1 MKYDVHLFPIVRV
14 IVQGVNADNQ
24 AEAIAQALAKRPDL
38 NMLLHRPSGGY
49 EYADEISHFLV
60 DEADDPEHLNSQ
72 FYEADG
78 KTLLVDKRLVI
89 GVEGGNVVSVIVSTS
104 ELTEALVMD
113 YDTDRV
119 PLIELREDPD
129 GQKCFCCPFEVLV
142 NPDYVAKCFAAREI
156 SDSDNAVQRIRDILF
171 MDTDD
176 EGKPLLN
183 PDKEWDGADTLEQI
197 AEVIRQTLPPT
208 LVETEPPIIP

>member
-1 MKYDVHLFPIVRV
+1 MKYDVHLFPVVR
-14 IVQGVNADNQ
+14 IEMGHIEAGSP
-24 AEAIAQALAKRPDL
+24 AEAIKVAKERWNPDS
-38 NMLLHRPSGGY
+38 MTARGGLPPK
-49 EYADEISHFLV
+49 YADEISHFLV
-60 DEADDPEHLNSQ
+60 DEVGDEEHQNSQ

-78 KTLLVDKRLVI
+78 KTPLTAKRLVI
-89 GVEGGNVVSVIVSTS
+89 GVEGGNVASVIVSTS

-156 SDSDNAVQRIRDILF
+156 FDSDNAVQRIRDILF

-176 EGKPLLN
+176 EGEPLLN

-208 LVETEPPIIP
+208 PVETEPPIIP